1 MRNINFMNKQIS
13 LKFSRT
19 AKLLLFLCSSFVATI
34 SSTSN
39 DPYTQIR
46 YSAAFDQTA
55 LYEKYKN
62 LMQRL
67 GCADNVFAT
76 NKDSIHQTSTK
87 NEITD
92 EIIQPWSSDNPADVQ
107 ELADF
112 QEECLEVLHSA
123 RRTTLMHP
131 AFSAFNNLAFMGIA
145 NALILAFVKD
155 SVAGGFAGSGAVYTA
170 LESLKESAKVGYNLI
185 YKPDNS
191 LEILEDHFAKNKCFI
206 PQLLWHKITNEF
218 VSARQSEMSRQQHT
232 NFIDFTLGFTL
243 YKPKPAL
250 HYKNDAT
257 AHDIKKEL
265 NKRID
270 HFFQDYNDK
279 HDIHYIKM
287 NVAKFIDMLCSTN
300 TTVQVPR
307 YVYLYGSGGIGKT
320 HFVQTL
326 AQWIDELI
334 PNSVQFQDMIVNSA
348 DELEGSSDRP
358 GSFLKVLRSQLIKK
372 KHSSIVM
379 IDEATW
385 LNQGGMVS
393 PAKRIF
399 NGDRSKLITS
409 YFGSNMDGSG
419 VSLDMPPML
428 IFVAS
433 NEKITDPALESRFDT
448 VHYPTPTQ
456 QALVQYA
463 YDIAAKSFIVQQT
476 ESVIDKS
483 VIAKWIANLNPQYL
497 NFRYIAGN
505 IESFILSQQ
514 KP

>member
-1 MRNINFMNKQIS
+1 MNKQIS
-13 LKFSRT
+13 FKISRT
-19 AKLLLFLCSSFVATI
+19 AKLVLFLCSGFTTPT

-46 YSAAFDQTA
+46 YSGAFDQTA

-76 NKDSIHQTSTK
+76 EKDSIHQASTK
-87 NEITD
+87 IESNTA
-92 EIIQPWSSDNPADVQ
+92 IIQPWNSDNPADVQ

-112 QEECLEVLHSA
+112 QEECMEILRSA
-123 RRTTLMHP
+123 RRATLMRP
-131 AFSAFNNLAFMGIA
+131 AFSSLNNIAFMGLFY
-145 NALILAFVKD
+145 ALAKALVQDGTAT
-155 SVAGGFAGSGAVYTA
+155 GFAGTNLVFTG
-170 LESLKESAKVGYNLI
+170 LESIKESMQVGYNLVF
-185 YKPDNS
+185 KPDNS
-191 LEILEDHFAKNKCFI
+191 LESLEDHFAKNKCFI

-218 VSARQSEMSRQQHT
+218 VSARQNEMSRQNHI

-287 NVAKFIDMLCSTN
+287 NVAKFIDMLCATN
-300 TTVQVPR
+300 KTIQVPR

-326 AQWIDELI
+326 AQWVDELI
-334 PNSVQFQDMIVNSA
+334 PNSIQFQDMIVSSA

-358 GSFLKVLRSQLIKK
+358 GAFLKVLRSQLMQN

-379 IDEATW
+379 VDEATW

-419 VSLDMPPML
+419 ISLDMPPML

-448 VHYPTPTQ
+448 VHYPTPTE

-463 YDIAAKSFIVQQT
+463 YDIATKSFIVQQT

-514 KP
+514 KS